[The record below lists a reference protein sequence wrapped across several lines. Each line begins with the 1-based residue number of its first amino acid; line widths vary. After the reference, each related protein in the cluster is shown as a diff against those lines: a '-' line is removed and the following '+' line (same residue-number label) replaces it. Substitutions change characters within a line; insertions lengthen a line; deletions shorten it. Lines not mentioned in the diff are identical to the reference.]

1 MQQQIKPAYRVPEC
15 IEYQSVQ
22 NIRVPE
28 GMEYQSKKVDSF
40 RWDPRVTS
48 KELDTEMEEY
58 QSETMDRFRWCP
70 RVPNEE
76 SDTKPNM

>member
-15 IEYQSVQ
+15 IEFQSVQ

-40 RWDPRVTS
+40 RWEPRVTS
-48 KELDTEMEEY
+48 KELDTEMEEIGTPEN
-58 QSETMDRFRWCP
+58 QKVQNT
-70 RVPNEE
+70 RVNPWTVLDGALE
-76 SDTKPNM
+76 

>member
-28 GMEYQSKKVDSF
+28 GMEYQSKTVDS
-40 RWDPRVTS
+40 
-48 KELDTEMEEY
+48 
-58 QSETMDRFRWCP
+58 FRWCP
-70 RVPNEE
+70 RVTNEE
-76 SDTKPNM
+76 SDTKPDM

>member
-40 RWDPRVTS
+40 RWEPRVTS
-48 KELDTEMEEY
+48 KELDTEMEEIGTPEN
-58 QSETMDRFRWCP
+58 QKVQNTRG
-70 RVPNEE
+70 
-76 SDTKPNM
+76 KPWTVLDGALE